1 MPDRIARKE
10 AHMQLRRLTRIALSA
25 LAATALAGGVSAQT
39 ITLDMPSWQVTEPG
53 TGDWWRALIA
63 EFEEQNPGVT
73 IDFQHQPLPA
83 YNQTMVTRFAAGN
96 PPDILHLPA
105 ANFMVYAQEGW
116 LSSLDERLDALGI
129 MDRWTPVQSTC
140 EYEGTAMCVVILGY
154 GDVLGWNDAAFERA
168 GLSGPPTT
176 SEELIEFARVLTVDL
191 TGNGTIDQ
199 YGFVFPTVTHP
210 GVEATATA
218 FLFEYGPDAHWVN
231 ESLDLN
237 RDAIRHAWTQMR
249 RLIEDGSVPLGLDT
263 NGKRQFWVEGRA
275 AMMLEGP
282 WIQGNINRAGPE
294 IQPHLRVA
302 QLPFSGEVRGGAS
315 NVLAIPSGISAD
327 RQELAWRFIELFMSP
342 EWQAAYST
350 VAGQP
355 PARAGVLDESFLAD
369 NPNMRE
375 YVAAAGVGRDYIP
388 RGSEAFYTRFR
399 DLIIEAT
406 LSAVVQ
412 GQDMDA
418 TLNELQSQ
426 IRRLR

>member
-1 MPDRIARKE
+1 
-10 AHMQLRRLTRIALSA
+10 
-25 LAATALAGGVSAQT
+25 
-39 ITLDMPSWQVTEPG
+39 
-53 TGDWWRALIA
+53 
-63 EFEEQNPGVT
+63 
-73 IDFQHQPLPA
+73 
-83 YNQTMVTRFAAGN
+83 
-96 PPDILHLPA
+96 
-105 ANFMVYAQEGW
+105 
-116 LSSLDERLDALGI
+116 
-129 MDRWTPVQSTC
+129 
-140 EYEGTAMCVVILGY
+140 VILGY
-154 GDVLGWNDAAFERA
+154 GDVLGWNTAAFERA
-168 GLSGPPTT
+168 GLSGAPTT
-176 SEELIEFARVLTVDL
+176 SEELIAFARELTVDL
-191 TGNGTIDQ
+191 NGNGTIDQ

-218 FLFEYGPDAHWVN
+218 FLMEFGPDAHWVN
-231 ESLDLN
+231 ESLELN

-282 WIQGNINRAGPE
+282 WIQGNINVAGPE
-294 IQPHLRVA
+294 VQPSLRVA
-302 QLPFSGEVRGGAS
+302 QLPFSGQVRGGAS
-315 NVLAIPSGISAD
+315 NVLAIPSMISPE
-327 RQELAWRFIELFMSP
+327 RQALAWRFIELFMSP

-355 PARAGVLDESFLAD
+355 PARAGVLNEDFLAE

-388 RGSEAFYTRFR
+388 RGTELVYTRFR

-418 TLNELQSQ
+418 IMNTLQSD